1 MNDAEGAVRRGT
13 GPTIV
18 GFIMARIEE
27 IDALA
32 ADSAPT
38 FPDEAPPL
46 EHEMRKFIT
55 RECMAKRE
63 RIFKIAEIGQAL
75 GDSEAHHLTHELY
88 RLEATAWFDHP
99 DYKPEWRIL

>member
-1 MNDAEGAVRRGT
+1 MSEEEGVVRRGT
-13 GPTIV
+13 GPGIIE
-18 GFIMARIEE
+18 FIQARIEE

-46 EHEMRKFIT
+46 EHEMRKFVI
-55 RECMAKRE
+55 RECMVARA
-63 RIFKIAEIGQAL
+63 RIEKILEIGHAF
-75 GDSEAHHLTHELY
+75 GDTEHHRLAHDLF
-88 RLEATAWFDHP
+88 RMEATPWFDHP